1 MGKRIPVWDTKLEL
15 RENSEASL
23 IKASVSGIRG
33 SVTGTSLGK
42 SAPWKS
48 SHTWANLSITEAHLE
63 GIVRK
68 MGAS

>member
-23 IKASVSGIRG
+23 IKASVSRISG

-48 SHTWANLSITEAHLE
+48 SHTW
-63 GIVRK
+63 G
-68 MGAS
+68 